1 MKNLKF
7 IVILLL
13 CFSIILS
20 AVFAINKSKSNKDD
34 NSTSSNTDSS
44 SQSISTDIFSS
55 INSGI
60 SSDIT
65 SESETISQDSNE
77 TDSLPSVNTNGK
89 VLSKEKV
96 TWGPGTIFNDDNQP
110 TACVSLQEKYG
121 DLGAV
126 FLNNNKKIYLTFDL
140 GYESGFTNDIL
151 DALKENNA
159 KATFFLTG
167 SYASKNEDIIQ
178 RIIDEGHTVGNH
190 SFSHPDMTTI
200 SDEECK
206 EEIMKVHNIIKDK
219 YNYES
224 YLFRFPAG
232 TFSEN
237 TLAVASE
244 CGYHSVFWS
253 FAYNDWDNKKQPD
266 VQTALTKVTD
276 RLHPGAIYLLHP
288 METNSKILS
297 DFIKTARSKGYEIGV
312 L

>member
-7 IVILLL
+7 IVISLL
-13 CFSIILS
+13 CFAIILS
-20 AVFAINKSKSNKDD
+20 AVFAIKNSSSRQYD
-34 NSTSSNTDSS
+34 NQISSNTDRL
-44 SQSISTDIFSS
+44 SQSISTDDSSS
-55 INSGI
+55 INSNI

-65 SESETISQDSNE
+65 SESEIISQNNE
-77 TDSLPSVNTNGK
+77 TVSSPSVNTNGK
-89 VLSKEKV
+89 ILSKEKV
-96 TWGPGTIFNDDNQP
+96 IWGPGTIYNDNNQP

-121 DLGAV
+121 DLGAI
-126 FLNNNKKIYLTFDL
+126 FLNNDKKIYLTFDL
-140 GYESGFTNDIL
+140 GYEAGFTNDIL
-151 DALKENNA
+151 DVLKESNA

-167 SYASKNEDIIQ
+167 SYANKNEEIIQ
-178 RIIDEGHTVGNH
+178 RIINEGHTVGNH

-232 TFSEN
+232 DFSEHA
-237 TLAVASE
+237 LAIAAD
-244 CGYHSVFWS
+244 CGYQSIFWS
-253 FAYNDWDNKKQPD
+253 FAYNDWDNSKQPD
-266 VQTALTKVTD
+266 VKSALTKVTD
-276 RLHPGAIYLLHP
+276 RLHPGAVYLLHP